1 VTNDSGPAQLA
12 ALTDVNILVFFGPET
27 PALYRPIADPDRC
40 HVLYSH
46 YACSPCVTAFNQR
59 RTECTDNVC
68 LKSIAVPA
76 VHGMRLP
83 FWNGEISATGTTV
96 RLVRRSRSELTRPTS
111 LVFGTKV

>member
-1 VTNDSGPAQLA
+1 M
-12 ALTDVNILVFFGPET
+12 NILVFFGPET

-68 LKSIAVPA
+68 LEIDRRAVGSCDIATA
-76 VHGMRLP
+76 IFEKKR
-83 FWNGEISATGTTV
+83 
-96 RLVRRSRSELTRPTS
+96 
-111 LVFGTKV
+111 